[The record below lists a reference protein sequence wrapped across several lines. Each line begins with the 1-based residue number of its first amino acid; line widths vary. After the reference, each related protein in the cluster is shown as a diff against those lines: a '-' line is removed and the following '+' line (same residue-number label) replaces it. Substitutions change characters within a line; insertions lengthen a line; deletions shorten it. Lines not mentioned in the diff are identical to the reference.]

1 VTHAIDRGIHV
12 YGAGAHLFQQSSQ
25 LVLIHS
31 T

>member
-1 VTHAIDRGIHV
+1 VTHAIDRGI
-12 YGAGAHLFQQSSQ
+12 YFDGPGAHFFQQSSQ